1 MKIPVQRLHL
11 KRRVG
16 IRVVA
21 LLAGAAFLA
30 GLAAPQSPVGKPSQ
44 SEMAA
49 RARAIMPR
57 PMRVG
62 IPGDPQ
68 GTPPAGWTCVGNC
81 GTDTA
86 DGVVPLSPVHAS
98 TYEWVSTNGGSSGVG
113 VLPTGALGSE
123 TDGSTLATPV
133 FSATAG
139 TALNFY
145 FNYVTSDGAGY
156 ADYAWAELFN
166 SSNTPVA
173 LLFTARTEASGS
185 IVPGAGLPAPLA
197 TLIPASVPIIG
208 GAPTFGPIGGYSG
221 TCYASGCGYTGWV
234 NSNYVISTAG
244 NYYLKVG
251 VVNWSDTLYDS
262 ALALDGVTVGG
273 VPITPVKS
281 VPAVSTWGL
290 VLLGVALL
298 AFGMKAAVRG
308 VSA

>member
-1 MKIPVQRLHL
+1 MKIPVQRLYL

-16 IRVVA
+16 ISVVA
-21 LLAGAAFLA
+21 LFAGAAFLA
-30 GLAAPQSPVGKPSQ
+30 EFATAQSPVTKPSA
-44 SEMAA
+44 SEIAA
-49 RARAIMPR
+49 RARAVMPR

-62 IPGDPQ
+62 IPGDPT
-68 GTPPAGWTCVGNC
+68 GTPPTGWTCVGNC

-86 DGVVPLSPVHAS
+86 DGVVTLSPHAS
-98 TYEWVSTNGGSSGVG
+98 TKYEWVSTNGGTTGVG
-113 VLPTGALGSE
+113 ALPTGALGGE
-123 TDGSTLATPV
+123 TDGSTLATPI

-173 LLFTARTEASGS
+173 LLFTARTESSGS

-197 TLIPASVPIIG
+197 TLTPSSVPIIG
-208 GAPTFGPIGGYSG
+208 GAPTWGPLGGYSG
-221 TCYASGCGYTGWV
+221 TCFASGCGYTGWV
-234 NSNYVISTAG
+234 NSNYIISTAG

-251 VVNWSDTLYDS
+251 VVNWSDPYYDS
-262 ALALDGVTVGG
+262 GLAVDGVTVGG
-273 VPITPVKS
+273 VPITPPSS
-281 VPAVSTWGL
+281 VPAVNTWGL

-298 AFGMKAAVRG
+298 LFGMKAAVRG
-308 VSA
+308 AAA